1 MIQLQYASTG
11 STEKVIW
18 SDLTNPPFTG
28 SVITMA
34 LTSSFEGNYSAIDG
48 AVVSNTSNAYNGGW
62 VLFNVSSSL
71 IPTASGFYDADIFI
85 AGLVEPEI
93 WETATDV
100 WQTISEIWEDY
111 QNRGVIGEKITT
123 ERVFVSGSDYDEQYK
138 YENQELSYYSVYNG

>member
-1 MIQLQYASTG
+1 MIQLQYQSTG
-11 STEKVIW
+11 SSEKVIW
-18 SDLTNPPFTG
+18 SDLNPPFTG
-28 SVITMA
+28 STMTMA
-34 LTSSFEGNYSAIDG
+34 LTSSFEGNYDAIDVD
-48 AVVSNTSNAYNGGW
+48 VVSNTSNALNGGW
-62 VLFNVSSSL
+62 ILFNVSSSL
-71 IPTASGFYDADIFI
+71 IPTASGFYNADIFI

-111 QNRGVIGEKITT
+111 QNRGVTGEKITT